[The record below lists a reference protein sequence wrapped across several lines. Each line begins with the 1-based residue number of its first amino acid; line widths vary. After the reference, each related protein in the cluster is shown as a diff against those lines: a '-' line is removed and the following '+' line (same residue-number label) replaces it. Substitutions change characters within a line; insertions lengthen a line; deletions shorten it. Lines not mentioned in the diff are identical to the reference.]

1 MSKHTRHNVTL
12 KLSNIESRY
21 TFYEKDI
28 KALKFVL
35 FLGGGLKL
43 FQQHYFL
50 LSKNSFKDILSVNV
64 MSIKKFV

>member
-12 KLSNIESRY
+12 KLSNIESKY

-43 FQQHYFL
+43 FQQHYFFFQKIAL
-50 LSKNSFKDILSVNV
+50 KISYQL
-64 MSIKKFV
+64 M